1 MNVDGSEPKRL
12 TKNPRYDGY
21 PVWSPDGKE
30 IESNKIHNTIMIV
43 GVMTAHLS
51 LQGVTSLK
59 GKRSIVKSVI
69 GRLKS
74 RFNISISEVDH
85 QDSKSIAVIG
95 IAIVSNEARFIDQQ
109 FDSIVDF
116 MRKDGRFFL
125 GQVQRETFS

>member
-1 MNVDGSEPKRL
+1 
-12 TKNPRYDGY
+12 
-21 PVWSPDGKE
+21 
-30 IESNKIHNTIMIV
+30 MIV

-95 IAIVSNEARFIDQQ
+95 IAIVSNEAQFVDRQ
-109 FDSIVDF
+109 FDTILDF
-116 MRKDGRFFL
+116 MRNDGRFFL
-125 GQVQRETFS
+125 GQVEREIFS